1 MESNEKQFAGSRVL
15 LWVVIML
22 LPAIAGIVCII
33 YSKVAL
39 DRGIFWT
46 LAALAAIPAFLG
58 LMVAIDGARCI
69 YSPASHWWHDNQH
82 MDNYRNHWGRLVVL
96 GLLHTESVRTL
107 RSDGK

>member
-58 LMVAIDGARCI
+58 LMVAIVMALVASIRRRLTGGMIISTWIIIAIIGAGWW
-69 YSPASHWWHDNQH
+69 YSV
-82 MDNYRNHWGRLVVL
+82 YFIRNPFAP
-96 GLLHTESVRTL
+96 
-107 RSDGK
+107 